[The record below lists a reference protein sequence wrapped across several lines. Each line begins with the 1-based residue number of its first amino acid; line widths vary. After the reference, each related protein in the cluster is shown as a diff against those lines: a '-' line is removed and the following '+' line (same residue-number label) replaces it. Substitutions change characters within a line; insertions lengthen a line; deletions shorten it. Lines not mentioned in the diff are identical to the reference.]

1 MTGST
6 ETTTRTGP
14 IRPKLLLATAV
25 RVLRQLR
32 ADPRTVGLILGIPV
46 ILMTLLYFM
55 FSEAPHSPFAPNPFD
70 RIGTVML
77 GILPFTTMFL
87 ITSIAML
94 RERRSGTLERLLTT
108 PLGRLD
114 LLGGYGLAF
123 SILAAIQAVLAVG
136 VSYWLLDLQL
146 AGSIGWVFVIA
157 MLDAMLGVGLGLLCS
172 AFAQTEF
179 QAVQFLPIVVIPQLF
194 LCGLFVARED
204 LPGWMQALSTVMPL
218 TYAVQALQEVA
229 ANVAATSLMWRDIG
243 IVAACTLIALALA
256 AGTLSRRSA

>member
-1 MTGST
+1 MTA
-6 ETTTRTGP
+6 ETPARPAPLRPALLTG
-14 IRPKLLLATAV
+14 TAV

-32 ADPRTVGLILGIPV
+32 ADPRTVGLILVIPV
-46 ILMTLLYFM
+46 LLMVLLYYM
-55 FSEAPHSPFAPNPFD
+55 FSEAPHSPAAPDPFD

-108 PLGRLD
+108 PISRVD

-123 SILAAIQAVLAVG
+123 SVVAAVQAILAVG
-136 VSYWLLDLQL
+136 VSYWFLGL
-146 AGSIGWVFVIA
+146 AVQGSIWWVFLIA

-194 LCGLFVARED
+194 LCGLFVARD
-204 LPGWMQALSTVMPL
+204 ALPGWMEGLSRAMPL

-229 ANVAATSLMWRDIG
+229 AHPSLTGLMVRDIAVILGCIVVALASAAATL
-243 IVAACTLIALALA
+243 
-256 AGTLSRRSA
+256 RRRTP